1 MSGFAAIVFPGFAF
15 MDKLNLKKIEII
27 ALRVFISLCVLG
39 GLIFGYITSEIKN
52 YSGIENLKAFQPSI
66 PTRLYDVNG
75 DVITELF
82 QQRRY
87 PVSYEDLP
95 QCLINAFLSA
105 EDQGFYDHFGIDP
118 MAIIRAMGKNI
129 IASIKSFRP
138 VVAQGGSTITQQL
151 AKRLFTSGE
160 RTYVRK
166 ALEAIL
172 ALQIEKRF
180 TKEEILEMYFN
191 QIYFGHGCHGI
202 ASAARFFFHKNFKHL
217 SVIESSVL
225 AGLPSRPNGLSPIK
239 YPRRAI
245 KKNRDILKR
254 MVGEGYLD
262 RKKADRIYEE
272 FWPAF
277 VESIIMD
284 YPTKTARSKTGDKAP
299 YFTDYVRQILLARFG
314 DEMVYN
320 EGLSVFTTL
329 DLREQKIGETVLK
342 ETLKKQN
349 LVAVKENVSTTMNLE
364 TAMVDSYDGLR
375 MIFPLPAST
384 ISHDGE
390 TAFKQ
395 MMSDELIDSLEML
408 SYFTEAPGCS
418 RAFEAYHSQLSGL
431 SSVMNVEGALV
442 SIEPFTGYIRTMVGG
457 SKFEVQNQYNR
468 AIQAKRQPGSAFKP
482 FIYGAAIESKLVTT
496 ETCLPDA
503 PILDID
509 VIGNTWTPGNYEGEY
524 QGLISLSRA
533 LSASINVISIR
544 LYDIVG
550 PDRIIDFASR
560 MTKVPPTDFG
570 ANPSLALG
578 TSELTPFEMA
588 SGYAVYAN
596 RGKDVIPFAVR
607 YVVDRD
613 GNEVANIEGEVGEIL
628 AGKAK
633 KGTIQLISEDV
644 AWIMTQMLTRAL
656 ESGTATEGIRVKG
669 GYTKKGAGKTGT
681 TSNWSDAWFCGYTP
695 ELATVVWV
703 GFDQSFLSLG
713 KHQAASEVAAP
724 VWGRFMNEISKGKPD
739 PVFPDRPPGVFQ
751 YGNGW
756 GLEGAKTQYYDTEGD
771 QIMKSVLERYMEI
784 EGIIDE
790 KKPIKN

>member
-1 MSGFAAIVFPGFAF
+1 MEKI
-15 MDKLNLKKIEII
+15 DLEKIEKI
-27 ALRVFISLCVLG
+27 ALRILISFCVLG
-39 GLIFGYITSEIKN
+39 GLIFGYVTSEIKN
-52 YSGIENLKAFQPSI
+52 YSGIDNLKAFQPSI

-75 DVITELF
+75 EVITELF

-95 QCLINAFLSA
+95 PCLIHAFLSA

-118 MAIIRAMGKNI
+118 PAIVRAMGKNV

-138 VVAQGGSTITQQL
+138 MVAQGGSTITQQL

-160 RTYVRK
+160 RTFARK

-202 ASAARFFFHKNFKHL
+202 ASAAKFFFHKNFKYL

-239 YPRRAI
+239 YPRRACA
-245 KKNRDILKR
+245 KNRDILSR
-254 MVGEGYLD
+254 MVSEGYLD
-262 RKKADRIYEE
+262 KKNADRIYEE

-284 YPTKTARSKTGDKAP
+284 YPTKTARSKTEDKAP
-299 YFTDYVRQILLARFG
+299 YFTDYVRQILFTRFG
-314 DEMVYN
+314 EDMVYN
-320 EGLSVFTTL
+320 DGLSVYTTL
-329 DLREQKIGETVLK
+329 DLRQQKIGVTVLK
-342 ETLKKQN
+342 DALKRQN
-349 LVAVKENVSTTMNLE
+349 SVAVKENVNHAMNLE
-364 TAMVDSYDGLR
+364 TNMVDSYDGLR
-375 MIFPLPAST
+375 MIFPLPAAS

-395 MMSDELIDSLEML
+395 MMSDELIDSLEIL
-408 SYFTEAPGCS
+408 SYFTETPGCS
-418 RAFEAYHSQLSGL
+418 RALEAYHSQFSGL

-442 SIEPFTGYIRTMVGG
+442 TIEPFTGYIRTMVGG

-468 AIQAKRQPGSAFKP
+468 AVQAKRQPGSAFKP
-482 FIYGAAIESKLVTT
+482 FIYGAAIENKLVTT

-509 VIGNTWTPGNYEGEY
+509 AIGNTWTPGNYEGEY
-524 QGLISLSRA
+524 QGMISLSRA
-533 LSASINVISIR
+533 LAASINVISIR
-544 LYDIVG
+544 LYDLLG
-550 PDRIIDFASR
+550 PDRIIDYASR
-560 MTKVPPTDFG
+560 ITKVPPTDFG
-570 ANPSLALG
+570 ANPTLALG
-578 TSELTPFEMA
+578 TSEMTPFEMA
-588 SGYAVYAN
+588 SGFAVYAN
-596 RGKDVIPFAVR
+596 RGKDVIPFSVR
-607 YVVDRD
+607 YIVDRD

-628 AGKAK
+628 ARKAK
-633 KGTIQLISEDV
+633 NGTIQLISEDV
-644 AWIMTQMLTRAL
+644 AWIITQMLIHVL
-656 ESGTATEGIRVKG
+656 DSGTATEGIRVKG

-695 ELATVVWV
+695 DIATVVWV
-703 GFDQSFLSLG
+703 GFDQSYLSLG

-724 VWGRFMNEISKGKPD
+724 IWGRFMSEIYKGKPD
-739 PVFPDRPPGVFQ
+739 PEFPAKPPGVFQ
-751 YGNGW
+751 YGTGW
-756 GLEGAKTQYYDTEGD
+756 GLEGAKTQYYDTGGD
-771 QIMKSVLERYMEI
+771 HVMKSVLERYMEI
-784 EGIIDE
+784 EGLIDE
-790 KKPIKN
+790 KKQ